1 MPGLDYRVV
10 VDTSYLYAVIDEPG
24 QSPSMRDVSEFILG
38 EDMTA
43 IHDSVRDAEAAY
55 KAAKHLL
62 TLGPITKAPEVPRSQ
77 NSSTKPPANS
87 LLVHRIPQGCD
98 EEGIKQMMLSLT
110 AIVPSQVLPLQWV
123 GTDAATQSGKT
134 YVVFPSK
141 EHADFAF
148 EALPGPN
155 RPDKSN
161 RAQKRAYLK
170 TGGYICVR
178 KN

>member
-1 MPGLDYRVV
+1 M
-10 VDTSYLYAVIDEPG
+10 DTSYLYSVLDEPG
-24 QSPSMRDVSEFILG
+24 QSPSMRDVSEFVLG

-55 KAAKHLL
+55 KAARHLL
-62 TLGPITKAPEVPRSQ
+62 TLGPNAQAPEVPRSP
-77 NSSTKPPANS
+77 NSSTKPPINS

-98 EEGIKQMMLSLT
+98 EEAIKQMIVSLT
-110 AIVPSQVLPLQWV
+110 AIVPSQIMPLQWISTD
-123 GTDAATQSGKT
+123 GTSQSAKT
-134 YVVFPSK
+134 YVVFPTK

-148 EALPGPN
+148 DALPGPN

-161 RAQKRAYLK
+161 RAQKRAYFK
-170 TGGYICVR
+170 TGGYLCVR